1 MSSSHADHA
10 HVDGKCTSW
19 VDEALDAAGP
29 EYADAP
35 RPGSCCE
42 KDAAAAA
49 EAARVR
55 RIVSAADPVRRATA
69 LRHASDPSNVALAR
83 APESDANDAEDDLDS
98 DDLLTSDDD
107 DHHHDADARFANTSD
122 PTLLEIQARR
132 LREMKLAAA
141 RAAERRAKASYVSVS
156 SETDL
161 PRVIAEGPSRV
172 VVHFALDGCDE
183 SARVDEALDV
193 LAAAHPRTRFVRVR
207 GAWPSPMLTTVGAH
221 CLPAIVCFRRKRLG
235 RWTAGFDDLGGVEG
249 FDESRVARWLA
260 RVADMLPGHP
270 DAPRDATR
278 DAAGIG
284 LGDESSDE
292 EGFGG
297 GRGGRRVEGSEDED
311 EDETCG
317 DASAP
322 CAQCGRRYPHTHVR
336 ALRRGGTL
344 DDDRSD
350 ESDAEDE

>member
-42 KDAAAAA
+42 KDAEVAA

-69 LRHASDPSNVALAR
+69 LRHASDPSNVALAHI
-83 APESDANDAEDDLDS
+83 PETPANDAEDDLDR

-107 DHHHDADARFANTSD
+107 DGDRDDDQRFANTSD

-141 RAAERRAKASYVSVS
+141 RAAERRSKASYVSVS

-172 VVHFALDGCDE
+172 VVHFALEGCDE
-183 SARVDEALDV
+183 SARVDETLDV
-193 LAAAHPRTRFVRVR
+193 LAAAHPRTRFVRVL
-207 GAWPSPMLTTVGAH
+207 GAWPSPMLNTVGAH
-221 CLPAIVCFRRKRLG
+221 CLPAIVCFRRKKLG
-235 RWTAGFDDLGGVEG
+235 RWTAGFDDFGGVEG
-249 FDESRVARWLA
+249 FEESRVARWLA
-260 RVADMLPGHP
+260 RAADMLPGHP
-270 DAPRDATR
+270 DAPKDATR

-284 LGDESSDE
+284 LGDESSDDE
-292 EGFGG
+292 ERGG
-297 GRGGRRVEGSEDED
+297 AGGWGGRREEGSDDE
-311 EDETCG
+311 EICG
-317 DASAP
+317 FAP
-322 CAQCGRRYPHTHVR
+322 CEQCGRRYPHTHVR
-336 ALRRGGTL
+336 ALRRGGML
-344 DDDRSD
+344 DDRAGSD
-350 ESDAEDE
+350 ESDDEEE